1 MIRTKDGKPF
11 LAYPS
16 EERLVG
22 ENRRR
27 KADSAE
33 GEEQPFGE
41 IERLEAS
48 VAPPRPRAFPTL
60 GSD

>member
-1 MIRTKDGKPF
+1 VIRTKDGKPF

-16 EERLVG
+16 EERLVQ

-27 KADSAE
+27 RAQPAGG
-33 GEEQPFGE
+33 GEQAFGE
-41 IERLEAS
+41 SERLEAC
-48 VAPPRPRAFPTL
+48 VASPRPGAFPTL